1 LTRSLPVSVD
11 RQRAC
16 ASRCPSR
23 RNLIG
28 WVSRTLDALAPEG
41 PDGGEVTIRY
51 VAPDES
57 RSLNAQFRQKDRPTN
72 VLSFP
77 AADDPSDLEVLPGSE
92 LPYLGDLVIC
102 ADVVE
107 SEAKE
112 QGKTR
117 REHHAHMVVHGILHL
132 LGYDHLTDDE
142 AEQMESIEIRVLA
155 SLGYPDPYA

>member
-1 LTRSLPVSVD
+1 MD

-16 ASRCPSR
+16 QARCPSR
-23 RNLIG
+23 ETLAR
-28 WVSRTLDALAPEG
+28 WVARTLDELGAQG
-41 PDGGEVTIRY
+41 PGAGEVTVRY
-51 VAPDES
+51 VEPGES
-57 RSLNAQFRQKDRPTN
+57 RQLNARFRHKDRPTN

-77 AADDPSDLEVLPGSE
+77 AVDDPAHLMVLPGSE

-132 LGYDHLTDDE
+132 LGYDHLTDGE